1 MTESLTSYESPSM
14 ISDAA
19 TQAPLNA
26 FIARTLRALS
36 KPESGT
42 ATYFADPEIVVT
54 GSGLDECFIGPE
66 MAQAGTHWMTRLG
79 LRWAPAD
86 ATQDPS
92 DE

>member
-1 MTESLTSYESPSM
+1 MIESLTSYESPSM

-26 FIARTLRALS
+26 FLARTLHALS
-36 KPESGT
+36 TPESGT
-42 ATYFADPEIVVT
+42 ATHFADPNVVT
-54 GSGLDECFIGPE
+54 TGSDLDECLIGPE
-66 MAQAGTHWMTRLG
+66 MARADTHWMTRLG
-79 LRWAPAD
+79 LRWALAD